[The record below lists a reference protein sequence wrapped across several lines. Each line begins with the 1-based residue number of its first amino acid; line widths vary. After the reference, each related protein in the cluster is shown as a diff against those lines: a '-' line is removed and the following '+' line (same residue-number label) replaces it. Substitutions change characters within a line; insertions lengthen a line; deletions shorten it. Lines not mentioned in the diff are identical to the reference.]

1 LLLPCNEYIKNICQ
15 GNQYTKY
22 SVKINFHFIC
32 VVYVYKPFL
41 FFRDRRRIKKRIA
54 AKAKQRLEQEN
65 NSASV
70 PQQTE
75 VMQTDAQTNN
85 SSLQNSNAATIA
97 CSIST
102 NQNKVKVPIDLTFSR
117 NGVDNHVF
125 VHSNPDI
132 KISDGGQRRHSCKS
146 KSATA
151 NDCTATNKTFASRTP
166 KAENGYGGNSN
177 SNGFYNSSRCIRRYS
192 YDIAVFEHSWLP
204 IDPPSFAS
212 SEIIIKTY
220 CYGNNK
226 DSPVLSKTTVG
237 FENKAFSKD
246 GSRILQ

>member
-1 LLLPCNEYIKNICQ
+1 VFQLYI
-15 GNQYTKY
+15 
-22 SVKINFHFIC
+22 
-32 VVYVYKPFL
+32 PFL

-65 NSASV
+65 KSASI

-85 SSLQNSNAATIA
+85 SSLQNGNAATIA
-97 CSIST
+97 CIST
-102 NQNKVKVPIDLTFSR
+102 NQNKVKVPIDLTFSP

-125 VHSNPDI
+125 VHNNPDI

-166 KAENGYGGNSN
+166 KAENGYGVNSN

-220 CYGNNK
+220 CYGNNR
-226 DSPVLSKTTVG
+226 DSPVLSKTTMG
-237 FENKAFSKD
+237 FENKAFDKG